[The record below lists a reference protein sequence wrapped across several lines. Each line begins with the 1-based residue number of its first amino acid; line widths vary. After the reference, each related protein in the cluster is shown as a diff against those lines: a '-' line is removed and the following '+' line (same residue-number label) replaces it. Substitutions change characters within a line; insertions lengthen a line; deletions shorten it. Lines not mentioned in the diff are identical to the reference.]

1 VTGGSL
7 TDLFDAGGG
16 PETAG
21 SSGGEGFPLTGQ
33 DFTGWSERMRDVEE
47 MLSRPELRSQA
58 GAIRERARDVRR
70 DFKRH
75 SKTPDWD
82 LVRTEIYGP
91 LLELQ
96 TRLAEEIA
104 RRRPQNDLVPIDR
117 DPVPEQYSDLVREYY
132 EQLSRARLHNDAPAT
147 R

>member
-1 VTGGSL
+1 
-7 TDLFDAGGG
+7 
-16 PETAG
+16 
-21 SSGGEGFPLTGQ
+21 
-33 DFTGWSERMRDVEE
+33 
-47 MLSRPELRSQA
+47 MLSRSELRSRA

-117 DPVPEQYSDLVREYY
+117 DPVPEKYLGLVREYY
-132 EQLSRARLHNDAPAT
+132 EQLSRARRQPDRPDT
-147 R
+147 P